1 VIVLVASLTA
11 LVTLGASAARAT
23 AAAGESRATR
33 ATRGALAALAGLVGV
48 EALLGLLAI
57 STPPAVLVALAGLA
71 GAAALAARKRPL
83 PDAAGPAPWTAAE
96 TALAAA
102 LGAALVLRFA
112 AGLAKTTFLY
122 DTLSYHL
129 HAPATWMHDRRLEIV
144 PAVFGDPA
152 PAYAPANLEL
162 VFLFLMAPLRSD
174 ALAAVGQLPFAG
186 LAALAIAA
194 AVREA
199 GGGRAAALGA
209 ALAFLLVPEV
219 WQQAPTAMVDLG
231 MAACLL
237 AALPFLYR
245 LRRGGGALDLGAAA
259 LALGLGAGT
268 KPVGLLL
275 GVPFALLGA
284 RAAARQKAAPLALAL
299 ALALAGGGFW
309 YLRNL
314 LLTGNPVYP
323 VAALG
328 FPGLY
333 DGRTMRAWDYHLP
346 VAGVGALGE
355 MWLASGVGFASAA
368 AVALAR
374 AWRAPEASLSVVLVA
389 LFWLAIPYQE
399 SRFLFAAFGVAAVA
413 LGRGADRPPLL
424 LGWGLLGLAIVAALV
439 EGPTGERLALIPIA
453 AAAALTHAVAR
464 RLPTP
469 ARALA
474 RRLGIAALVGALAVA
489 LAAGVHRR
497 LGHDPDYGVGDEIDA
512 AWRWFRANVR
522 DARVAYTG
530 TNLAFPLAGERLS
543 NRVSYVNV
551 AGTADARLHDFPPAQ
566 YGGSS
571 AEPAPYRNG
580 ARFETWLR
588 NLRAAGA
595 GVLFVAALYPIVRR
609 SIAADADGFPIERA
623 WADAHPALFELAYAS
638 PAARV
643 YRIAPP

>member
-1 VIVLVASLTA
+1 
-11 LVTLGASAARAT
+11 
-23 AAAGESRATR
+23 
-33 ATRGALAALAGLVGV
+33 
-48 EALLGLLAI
+48 
-57 STPPAVLVALAGLA
+57 
-71 GAAALAARKRPL
+71 
-83 PDAAGPAPWTAAE
+83 
-96 TALAAA
+96 
-102 LGAALVLRFA
+102 
-112 AGLAKTTFLY
+112 
-122 DTLSYHL
+122 
-129 HAPATWMHDRRLEIV
+129 MHDRRLGIV

-162 VFLFLMAPLRSD
+162 VFLFLMAALRSD

-199 GGGRAAALGA
+199 GAGRAAALGA

-245 LRRGGGALDLGAAA
+245 LRRQRRGGGAVDLGAAA

-268 KPVGLLL
+268 KHVGLLL
-275 GVPFALLGA
+275 AVPFALLGA
-284 RAAARQKAAPLALAL
+284 RAAARQKAAPLAAAL
-299 ALALAGGGFW
+299 ALAVAGGGFW

-346 VAGVGALGE
+346 VADLGALGE
-355 MWLASGVGFASAA
+355 MLLAAGVGFASAA

-374 AWRAPEASLSVVLVA
+374 AWRAPEAWLSVVLVA

-413 LGRGADRPPLL
+413 LGRGADRPPLM

-439 EGPTGERLALIPIA
+439 EEPTGERLALIPIA
-453 AAAALTHAVAR
+453 TAAALAHAAAN
-464 RLPTP
+464 RLPP
-469 ARALA
+469 RAQALV
-474 RRLGIAALVGALAVA
+474 RRLGIAALAGALVVA
-489 LAAGVHRR
+489 FAAGVHRR
-497 LGHDPDYGVGDEIDA
+497 LGHDPDYGVGDDIDA

-522 DARVAYTG
+522 DTRVAYTG

-551 AGTADARLHDFPPAQ
+551 AGAPDARLHDFPPGEDGA
-566 YGGSS
+566 SS
-571 AEPAPYRNG
+571 PEPAPYRSG

-609 SIAADADGFPIERA
+609 SIATDADGFPIERA
-623 WADAHPALFELAYAS
+623 WADAHPALFSLAFAS
-638 PAARV
+638 PVARV